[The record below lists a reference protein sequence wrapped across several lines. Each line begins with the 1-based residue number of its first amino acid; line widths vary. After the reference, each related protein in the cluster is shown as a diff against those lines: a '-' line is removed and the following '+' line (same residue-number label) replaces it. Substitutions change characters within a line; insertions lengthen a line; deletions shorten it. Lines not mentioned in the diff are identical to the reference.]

1 MQLNKIMNIFA
12 LEKLEGVDGKQ
23 QFDKLLINGTAPFDE
38 FERDIGDNYKPELTG
53 IYAVMNEV
61 ANLKSVPYNKFH
73 PYSDGKDGVREYEFK
88 SKHLR
93 VYAIEQQGGKII
105 IIGGTKAN
113 QKKDE
118 SEFHRIKKLYVES
131 INK

>member
-1 MQLNKIMNIFA
+1 MNTFA

-23 QFDKLLINGTAPFDE
+23 QFDKLIVNGSAPFDK
-38 FERDIGDNYKPELTG
+38 FEKDIGDNYKPELIG
-53 IYAVMNEV
+53 IYAIMNDV
-61 ANLKSVPYNKFH
+61 ANLKSVPYSKFH

-93 VYAIEQQGGKII
+93 VYAIEQPGGKIV

-113 QKKDE
+113 QRKDE
-118 SEFHRIKKLYVES
+118 AEFRRIKKLYVES
-131 INK
+131 TKSKK